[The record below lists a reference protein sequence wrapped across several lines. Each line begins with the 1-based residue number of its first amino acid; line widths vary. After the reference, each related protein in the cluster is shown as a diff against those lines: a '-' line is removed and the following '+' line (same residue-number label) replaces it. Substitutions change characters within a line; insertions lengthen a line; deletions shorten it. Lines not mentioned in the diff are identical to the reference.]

1 MEFLFDLINSFL
13 PHFRTVFLA
22 IVSLGFLIF
31 IHELG
36 HFYAAKRCG
45 IKVNTFSI
53 GFGPKI
59 VSIQRGETEYKISW
73 LPFGGYVQ
81 MEGENPSEQTG
92 AAGEFASASV
102 GSRAF
107 VIAAGPAVNLLF
119 GVLVY
124 GAVFATGLD
133 RKAADLISGF
143 TGMPLRGKEAVQI
156 RRVADD
162 SPGAAGGLMPG
173 DILVSINGDPIHHWS
188 TVQREVLISPN
199 KTVEFVVERDRER
212 QTLFVKPNAVSTVR
226 GDLGEIRVTG
236 GKEAVQIERVAD
248 DSPGAAGG
256 LMPGD
261 ILVSI
266 NGDPIHHWSTVQR
279 EVLISPNKTVEFV
292 VERDRERQTLFV
304 KPNAVST
311 VRGDL
316 GEIRV
321 TGGKE
326 AVQIGWV
333 ADDGPGAAGGL
344 MPGDTLVSINGDP
357 IHHWSTVRR
366 EVVISPNK
374 TVEFVVERDRERQT
388 LFVKPNAVST
398 VRGDLGE
405 IRVLSGDETVVKHIS
420 KGSLA
425 AEAGLQVGD
434 VIESINGE
442 KLYNVPYFG
451 YGVWH
456 PTANWIDEKYKALY
470 NNINENPE
478 ALVLGI
484 RRMDEKL
491 TLEMPVK
498 WRVIASVQ
506 KGSIAEDAGIQ
517 NGDVLLTLN
526 GETVDETTLYS
537 ELTAAN
543 QPIEIG
549 LMQDGNLRHVTL
561 SGETKNSETA
571 PEHIMFGLM
580 WQVSF
585 SGIQLD
591 RKTAPLP
598 KYNLFTAFGKGI
610 EATWLT
616 FTAIGSTLQ
625 KLVEGD
631 MSPKLLAG
639 PIGIV
644 HLTSE
649 SSRHG
654 LSSVL
659 LFIGFISINLAIVN
673 LLPIPIAD
681 GGQLLFCAV
690 EKIRGKPMPRKA
702 QEIVQQVSVVLLIAF
717 FLYVTW
723 FDGISVIHG
732 IRN

>member
-1 MEFLFDLINSFL
+1 MEFFFDLMNSFL
-13 PHFRTVFLA
+13 PHFKTVFLA
-22 IVSLGFLIF
+22 IVALGFLIF

-36 HFYAAKRCG
+36 HFYAAKRSG

-53 GFGPKI
+53 GFGPKLI
-59 VSIQRGETEYKISW
+59 GIQRGETEYKISM

-92 AAGEFASASV
+92 APGEFASASV

-107 VIAAGPAVNLLF
+107 VIAAGPVVNLLF
-119 GVLVY
+119 GILVY
-124 GAVFATGLD
+124 AAVFTTGLD

-143 TGMPLRGKEAVQI
+143 TGMPLVEKEAVQI
-156 RRVADD
+156 RSIADD

-188 TVQREVLISPN
+188 MVQREIVISPN
-199 KTVEFVVERDRER
+199 KTLEFVVDRDGER
-212 QTLFVKPNAVSTVR
+212 QTLFVKPNAISTVR
-226 GDLGEIRVTG
+226 GDLGEIRVMG
-236 GKEAVQIERVAD
+236 GKEAVQIGSVAD

-261 ILVSI
+261 TLVSI
-266 NGDPIHHWSTVQR
+266 NGDPIHYWSTVQK
-279 EVLISPNKTVEFV
+279 EIITSPNKTLEFV
-292 VERDRERQTLFV
+292 VDRNGERQTLSV
-304 KPNAVST
+304 KPNAIST

-333 ADDGPGAAGGL
+333 AEDGPGAAGGL
-344 MPGDTLVSINGDP
+344 MPGDILVSINGNP
-357 IHHWSTVRR
+357 IHHWSTVQR
-366 EVVISPNK
+366 EVIISPNK
-374 TVEFVVERDRERQT
+374 TLEFVVDRDGERQT
-388 LFVKPNAVST
+388 LSVKPNAIST

-405 IRVLSGDETVVKHIS
+405 IRVTGGDETVVNHIR

-425 AEAGLQVGD
+425 AAAGLQVGD

-442 KLYNVPYFG
+442 RLYNVPRFG
-451 YGVWH
+451 YGMWH
-456 PTANWIDEKYKALY
+456 PSANWVDEKRKALY
-470 NNINENPE
+470 NNINENRDG
-478 ALVLGI
+478 LVLGI
-484 RRMDEKL
+484 RRADEKW
-491 TLEMPVK
+491 TLEVPVE

-506 KGSIAEDAGIQ
+506 EDSIAEKAGIQ
-517 NGDVLLTLN
+517 NGDVLATLN

-537 ELTAAN
+537 ELMAAK

-549 LMQDGNLRHVTL
+549 LMRDGNLKHVTL
-561 SGETKNSETA
+561 SGEMESSKTDPK
-571 PEHIMFGLM
+571 HIMFGLM
-580 WQVSF
+580 WQTSF
-585 SGIQLD
+585 SGIQLE

-598 KYNLFTAFGKGI
+598 EYNLFTGFGKGV

-625 KLVEGD
+625 KLAGGD

-654 LSSVL
+654 LSSVF

-732 IRN
+732 LRN